1 MSVQCSMFRQ
11 EMNCTFLNLIL
22 PKQHICLQLNW
33 FLPTWGGGRR
43 DEKFIFLNITFNPK
57 NILEFSGKYKCRPQ
71 GWAEPKQWAFPR
83 FGILEIQKYTFF
95 LTHNLSKPF
104 SLKIFLK
111 IALNYH
117 VMVWWEY
124 TGIPTKD
131 ETSEQL

>member
-1 MSVQCSMFRQ
+1 MKSLS
-11 EMNCTFLNLIL
+11 
-22 PKQHICLQLNW
+22 
-33 FLPTWGGGRR
+33 
-43 DEKFIFLNITFNPK
+43 FLNITFNPK

-117 VMVWWEY
+117 VMVWWEN

-131 ETSEQL
+131 ETSVTTVQNSFKCIFMIWLASFQSTWWTYPESYIFPAELG